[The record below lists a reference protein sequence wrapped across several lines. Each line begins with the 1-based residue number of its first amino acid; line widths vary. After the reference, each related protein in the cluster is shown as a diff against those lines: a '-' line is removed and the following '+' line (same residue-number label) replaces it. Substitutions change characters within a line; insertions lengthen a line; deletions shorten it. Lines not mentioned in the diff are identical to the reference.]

1 MPVKIL
7 IPVLTLSLALPA
19 SVYAGK
25 VSEVTVRRA
34 QESAKKSNKLIA
46 YFFSGELRK
55 EGGTDRENKPIA
67 TGSYNTRVTEEN
79 NALEK
84 VLPRRNVV
92 VINVE
97 RGEDMEA
104 LPENVR
110 KANAIP
116 GLVITTGDGKV
127 VVTMHGWQA
136 REETNDKKKEL
147 LEKTDKIIAEMK
159 PAP

>member
-1 MPVKIL
+1 MSVKIL
-7 IPVLTLSLALPA
+7 IPVLALSFAFTA
-19 SVYAGK
+19 FTYAGK
-25 VSEVTVRRA
+25 ISEVTVRRA
-34 QESAKKSNKLIA
+34 QESAKKNNKLIA
-46 YFFSGELRK
+46 YFFSGELRT
-55 EGGTDRENKPIA
+55 EGGTDSDNKPIS
-67 TGSYNTRVTEEN
+67 TKSYNARVTEEN

-92 VINVE
+92 VINIE
-97 RGEDMEA
+97 RGEDTEA
-104 LPENVR
+104 LPENVK

-127 VVTMHGWQA
+127 VATIHGWQA
-136 REETNDKKKEL
+136 REETNNKKKEL